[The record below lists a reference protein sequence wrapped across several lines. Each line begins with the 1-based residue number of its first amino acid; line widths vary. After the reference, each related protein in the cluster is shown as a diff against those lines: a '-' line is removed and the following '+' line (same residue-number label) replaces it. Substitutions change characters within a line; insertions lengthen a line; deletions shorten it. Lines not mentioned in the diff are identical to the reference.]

1 MANKI
6 MYKYNKNSLK
16 IYFINYACG
25 LLLSGKQ
32 AAPQPRS
39 PRPPRLYSD
48 PLPSVVSLY
57 WVWFKIRKSNLPA
70 HHDMVSDLRGCL
82 PESESFLQTASL
94 ALIKAISTDQS
105 CSILCSSI
113 PCFGVGKRGF
123 HLLFCCHRGMCDIR
137 CPALLVGF
145 ILSLL
150 FLKQKLIC

>member
-6 MYKYNKNSLK
+6 MYKYNKNSLEV
-16 IYFINYACG
+16 YFINYACR

-32 AAPQPRS
+32 AAPQSPS

-57 WVWFKIRKSNLPA
+57 RVWFKIRKSNLPA
-70 HHDMVSDLRGCL
+70 HHDMVSDLKGCL
-82 PESESFLQTASL
+82 PFLQTVSL
-94 ALIKAISTDQS
+94 ALIKASSTDQS
-105 CSILCSSI
+105 CSVLCSSI
-113 PCFGVGKRGF
+113 PCFRVGKRGF
-123 HLLFCCHRGMCDIR
+123 HLLFCCHHGMCDIM